1 MRLRRCGLRSP
12 RHEWGT
18 SNMSAITFGR
28 GVPAF
33 GRAAVEGF
41 GKKGGD
47 GGDQQGDAKGRGAGG
62 GKDGGLLDTA
72 RTVLEA
78 ANDFK
83 DEATAEVCRRV
94 IEASTNGRQPTLSDL
109 RIINNYFK

>member
-1 MRLRRCGLRSP
+1 M
-12 RHEWGT
+12 
-18 SNMSAITFGR
+18 NAIPFGK

-33 GRAAVEGF
+33 GKSAQQGF
-41 GKKGGD
+41 GRKGGVTSDLPEAPKQD
-47 GGDQQGDAKGRGAGG
+47 GGA
-62 GKDGGLLDTA
+62 LDTA

-94 IEASTNGRQPTLSDL
+94 IEASMKGAQPSLSDL
-109 RIINNYFK
+109 RIINNYFQ

>member
-1 MRLRRCGLRSP
+1 MRPRRCRPRSP
-12 RHEWGT
+12 RHERGT
-18 SNMSAITFGR
+18 TNMSAITFGR

-33 GRAAVEGF
+33 G
-41 GKKGGD
+41 KKGDGD
-47 GGDQQGDAKGRGAGG
+47 EQKRDQKNRGAGG
-62 GKDGGLLDTA
+62 GKDGLLDTA

-78 ANDFK
+78 ANDFR

-94 IEASTNGRQPTLSDL
+94 IEASTNGRQPALSDL

>member
-1 MRLRRCGLRSP
+1 
-12 RHEWGT
+12 
-18 SNMSAITFGR
+18 MSAITFGR

-33 GRAAVEGF
+33 GRAAGDGF
-41 GKKGGD
+41 GKKGDAGND
-47 GGDQQGDAKGRGAGG
+47 DQRRRSAST
-62 GKDGGLLDTA
+62 GKQDGLLDTA

-83 DEATAEVCRRV
+83 DEATAEICRRV
-94 IEASTNGRQPTLSDL
+94 IEASMNGRQPSMSDL

>member
-1 MRLRRCGLRSP
+1 M
-12 RHEWGT
+12 T
-18 SNMSAITFGR
+18 NMSAITFGR

-47 GGDQQGDAKGRGAGG
+47 GGDQRGDAKNRGAGG

-78 ANDFK
+78 ANDFR

-94 IEASTNGRQPTLSDL
+94 IEASTNGRQPALSDL